1 MNQRQIEDL
10 LRKAA
15 GRLRKDEIHEDNSL
29 ANKLEVEADWIKR
42 SVAGDWDDYK
52 AAEVT
57 RVILV
62 LRPGWESHN
71 EFQAC
76 VSVYPSGPGTDEPVF
91 WFGNA
96 NEKLTGDF
104 YPTKLEHDEGRPIG
118 LDTGMNYDAEQPE
131 RLALA
136 IIEKVEQAVLVYGR
150 LAKATEECQLAFWE
164 KLMEHYP
171 EAKTGDFPPDATVA
185 FDEACEE
192 AVKTWL
198 MYNMGL

>member
-1 MNQRQIEDL
+1 MHQREIEEL

-15 GRLRKDEIHEDNSL
+15 SRLRKDEIHDDNTL
-29 ANKLEVEADWIKR
+29 ANELEIGADWIHR
-42 SVAGDWDDYK
+42 STPRDWDDFK
-52 AAEVT
+52 AAEVA

-76 VSVYPSGPGTDEPVF
+76 VSVYPGPADGPIF
-91 WFGNA
+91 WFGDA

-104 YPTKLEHDEGRPIG
+104 YPTKVEHDEGRPIG
-118 LDTGMNYDAEQPE
+118 LDTGMNYDTEQPE